1 MFDSLKKAPPVS
13 GTMSDGTRRAVEQ
26 HFLNPVKRRTDS
38 RKLGMARKSAAA
50 LGGISNGIL
59 GSVAYSVNAK
69 SRKKIGITPEFD
81 SIKYKHLAT
90 SGVNRPTRNNNPL
103 NIKASEHTK
112 AYEGVAGL
120 DPVPASDGGQF
131 LVFSSPSDG
140 FKAAERLLQTP
151 NYQNLSLDAAMKR
164 WSNGGYGGEIVPYM
178 RNRYMSTLS
187 GSELAI
193 LVKAMAKREGFNG
206 NLI

>member
-1 MFDSLKKAPPVS
+1 MFDSLKKAPPVNVS
-13 GTMSDGTRRAVEQ
+13 PSAGTKRAVAQ
-26 HFLNPVKRRTDS
+26 HFLNPVKRRNDQRT
-38 RKLGMARKSAAA
+38 LGMARKNASA

-59 GSVAYSVNAK
+59 GSIAYSENAK
-69 SRKKIGITPEFD
+69 SRKRVGLTPQFD
-81 SIKYKHLAT
+81 SVKYKHLAT

-112 AYEGVAGL
+112 KYEGVAGL
-120 DPVPASDGGQF
+120 DPVPATDGGQF
-131 LVFSSPSDG
+131 LVFASPSDG

-151 NYQNLSLDAAMKR
+151 GYQNLSLDAAMKR

-178 RNRYMSTLS
+178 KNRYMSTLS

-193 LVKAMAKREGFNG
+193 LVRAMAKREGFSG